1 LTYLIRPME
10 RSDLPQV
17 NEIDREAFPSQWPP
31 PNYRQELQN
40 RVAHYIVVC
49 DDTRELPATE
59 ATRRQSW
66 LDRLL
71 RRKRTPGDGSGPTPQ
86 YIAGFCGIWMMAGE
100 AHVTNIAVRHD
111 YRGRG
116 LGELLLIAIIDLA
129 SRLEATFLTLEVR
142 VSNMVARRLYEKY
155 GFVQT
160 GLRRSYY
167 LDNHEDAVIMST
179 ESIAS
184 PAFQERL
191 HKLREELKKKLG

>member
-1 LTYLIRPME
+1 MTYVIRPME
-10 RSDLPQV
+10 KGDLAQV

-40 RVAHYIVVC
+40 QVAHYVVVY
-49 DDTRELPATE
+49 DDTRKLPAPE
-59 ATRRQSW
+59 VKRSQGW

-71 RRKRTPGDGSGPTPQ
+71 RRKPMHSDGSGPAPQ

-100 AHVTNIAVRHD
+100 AHVTNIAVRHE

-129 SRLEATFLTLEVR
+129 ATLEAVFLTLEVR
-142 VSNMVARRLYEKY
+142 VSNTVAKKLYEKY
-155 GFVQT
+155 GFTQT
-160 GLRRSYY
+160 GLRHSYY
-167 LDNHEDAVIMST
+167 LDNREDAVIMST

-191 HKLREELKKKLG
+191 RQRREEVKKKLT